1 MFSVSSGGRAIAK
14 YTLAPQTK
22 ITIVMM
28 NGTMVQL
35 SAELEE
41 SARTLGA
48 SWVQAMRRI
57 VFPILSPSLAIGWLL
72 CMITVIRDLST
83 IILLYGAKSK
93 MLAITFYSYWTSGAI
108 EDAAVIGLFMAL
120 VGLMLVGGIRLLQ
133 RQLSVSEQSV
143 I

>member
-1 MFSVSSGGRAIAK
+1 MMVERSRMTVIMHSSQ
-14 YTLAPQTK
+14 P
-22 ITIVMM
+22 M
-28 NGTMVQL
+28 
-35 SAELEE
+35 
-41 SARTLGA
+41 A
-48 SWVQAMRRI
+48 SDGLRI